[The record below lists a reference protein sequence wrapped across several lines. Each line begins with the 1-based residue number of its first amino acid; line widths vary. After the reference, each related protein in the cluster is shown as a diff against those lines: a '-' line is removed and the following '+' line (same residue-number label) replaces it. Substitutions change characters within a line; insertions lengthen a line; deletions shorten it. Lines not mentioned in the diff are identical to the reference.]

1 MGCAESK
8 DGEGEAGNN
17 RPKYRS
23 CTDTC
28 WLAIYIIFWL
38 FLIVIAIFSFVY
50 GNPLRIINGYD
61 SFGNTCGVKHNEKF
75 QGFPLSGM
83 NTLDKPELF
92 YFDVKELKKSL
103 KICVKT
109 CPSKTMTTGSELLE
123 YYTKTGTQLCKYDY
137 NMQQLATVREDKSV
151 LNFLGPCPSL
161 PVHERYARAAK
172 LAKFTY
178 IFTSSNPILHR
189 CVPKGTGEKFQD
201 FYDMLNNWD
210 VAQQFI
216 GDVYSSWHIIAMVC
230 GLALLISIALV
241 TMMHWLSRVVSW
253 IICVLVIVASVGLA
267 GALWYAYYNI
277 RYKSGI
283 NVQYTRLEE
292 FVRNQDAVLT
302 LAVLAT
308 ITMIILIVII
318 YFLKN
323 KLAGLSALFEEAGQC
338 MMNLPGLLIAPLLAF
353 IVLIAFLSFWV
364 VVVICLAT
372 ASSPGQSPIAPFD
385 NSAAHQQPLPTN
397 AVFLAN
403 NTSANNQKTISRV
416 EYADA
421 GALRSMFW
429 IYVVGLIWTVEFIF
443 ACQQFALAAAVAFWY
458 FGKPTTTPTI
468 YAIGKLIKYHLG
480 TVAKGSFVIT
490 IFKIP
495 RLILTYLYA
504 KLKKG
509 EDKGSECAACCLKCC
524 ICGFW
529 LLEKFIRFLNHN
541 AYTVVA
547 IESINFCPAAGIA
560 WNAMATNVLQVA
572 TINSVGDFILFLG
585 KVVVAALCGLI
596 GIIMLKDM
604 PGLNFYMAP
613 VILIIIFSFFI
624 AHIILSLFEMVV
636 DTLFLCV
643 CEDKTIN
650 GRAGRWAQSNLAK
663 LVGEEPLQPGE
674 EPPIQVVEMMPIN
687 KQPFSI
693 TRLPPSDPEVAPMSP
708 E

>member
-8 DGEGEAGNN
+8 DEDGTQNNRN
-17 RPKYRS
+17 RPKYRT
-23 CTDTC
+23 CTDVF
-28 WLAIYIIFWL
+28 WLVIYILFWL
-38 FLIVIAIFSFVY
+38 FLIVIAIFSFVF
-50 GNPLRIINGYD
+50 GNPLRVLNGYD

-75 QGFPLSGM
+75 QNFQLSGR
-83 NTLDKPELF
+83 NTINEPEVL
-92 YFDVKELKKSL
+92 YFDVGQLKKSL
-103 KICVKT
+103 KICVKE
-109 CPSKTMTTGSELLE
+109 CPKRTLTKAQDVLQYYSETGS
-123 YYTKTGTQLCKYDY
+123 QLCKYDY
-137 NMQQLATVREDKSV
+137 DMPKLTNLPSNDVDKTF
-151 LNFLGPCPSL
+151 NFLGPCPSL
-161 PVHERYARAAK
+161 PILES
-172 LAKFTY
+172 
-178 IFTSSNPILHR
+178 TSVLHR
-189 CVPKGTGEKFQD
+189 CVPNKSQKDAKELYT
-201 FYDMLNNWD
+201 MLNNWD
-210 VAQQFI
+210 VAQQFL
-216 GDVYSSWHIIAMVC
+216 GDIYATWHIIAMVC
-230 GLALLISIALV
+230 GLSLLISIALV
-241 TMMHWLSRVVSW
+241 TMMHWLSRIVSW
-253 IICVLVIVASVGLA
+253 LICVLVIVASIGLTV
-267 GALWYAYYNI
+267 ALWYAYYSI
-277 RYKSGI
+277 RHKTDQ
-283 NVQYTRLEE
+283 NVQISQLEE
-292 FVRNQDAVLT
+292 FLRNQHAVLA
-302 LAVLAT
+302 LAVIAT
-308 ITMIILIVII
+308 ITMVILLVII
-318 YFLKN
+318 YFLKS
-323 KLAGLSALFEEAGQC
+323 KLSGLAALFEESGIC
-338 MMNLPGLLIAPLLAF
+338 MMNLPGLLIAPLIAF

-364 VVVICLAT
+364 AVVICLAT
-372 ASSPGQSPIAPFD
+372 ATTPDKNPLAPFQ
-385 NSAAHQQPLPTN
+385 SASVAHQTLPLNTN
-397 AVFLAN
+397 ALLAN
-403 NTSANNQKTISRV
+403 QTATGLNGV
-416 EYADA
+416 EQRTLRHVEFTDDDT
-421 GALRSMFW
+421 LRSMFW

-458 FGKPTTTPTI
+458 FNKPTTTPTI
-468 YAIGKLIKYHLG
+468 YAIGKLVKYHLG

-572 TINSVGDFILFLG
+572 TINSIGDFILFLG
-585 KVVVAALCGLI
+585 KIVVASIAGLV
-596 GIIMLKDM
+596 GIFMLKDK

-624 AHIILSLFEMVV
+624 AHIVLSLFEMVV

-650 GRAGRWAQSNLAK
+650 GRAGRWAQSNLAH
-663 LVGEEPLQPGE
+663 LVGEEPLQAGE

-693 TRLPPSDPEVAPMSP
+693 TRLPPSDAEVSPMA

>member
-8 DGEGEAGNN
+8 DGDGEAQSNRN

-23 CTDTC
+23 CTDVF
-28 WLAIYIIFWL
+28 WLAIYILFWL
-38 FLIVIAIFSFVY
+38 FLIVIAIFSFVF
-50 GNPLRIINGYD
+50 GNPLRLINGYD

-75 QGFPLSGM
+75 QNFPLSGM
-83 NTLDKPELF
+83 NTIDKPELL

-103 KICVKT
+103 KICVKS
-109 CPSKTMTTGSELLE
+109 CPKRTLNQPKELYQYFTETGAQ
-123 YYTKTGTQLCKYDY
+123 YCKYDY
-137 NMQQLATVREDKSV
+137 NMAQLDKPGLTKEDKTF
-151 LNFLGPCPSL
+151 NTLGPCPSL
-161 PVHERYARAAK
+161 PILE
-172 LAKFTY
+172 
-178 IFTSSNPILHR
+178 SSPVLHR
-189 CVPKGTGEKFQD
+189 CVPKQSSKEVKEM
-201 FYDMLNNWD
+201 YKMLNNWD
-210 VAQQFI
+210 VAQQFL
-216 GDVYSSWHIIAMVC
+216 GDIYSTWHIIASVC
-230 GLALLISIALV
+230 AVSLLISIALV
-241 TMMHWLSRVVSW
+241 TMMHWLSRIVSW
-253 IICVLVIVASVGLA
+253 LICVLVIVASVGLTA
-267 GALWYAYYNI
+267 ALWYAYYGI
-277 RYKSGI
+277 RNKSSTT
-283 NVQYTRLEE
+283 QYSQLEE
-292 FVRNQDAVLT
+292 FLRNQQAVFT

-308 ITMIILIVII
+308 ITMVVLLVII

-323 KLAGLSALFEEAGQC
+323 KLSGLAALFEEAGVC

-353 IVLIAFLSFWV
+353 LVLIAFLAFWV
-364 VVVICLAT
+364 VVVICLVTAT
-372 ASSPGQSPIAPFD
+372 TPDQSPIAPFH
-385 NSAAHQQPLPTN
+385 SN
-397 AVFLAN
+397 AVHPSLPAN
-403 NTSANNQKTISRV
+403 AAAMLLNQTAPSTDERTVTRI

-421 GALRSMFW
+421 TVLRSMFW

-458 FGKPTTTPTI
+458 FSKPTTTPTI

-560 WNAMATNVLQVA
+560 WNAMATNALQVA
-572 TINSVGDFILFLG
+572 TINSIGDFILFLG
-585 KVVVAALCGLI
+585 KVVVAALSGLL
-596 GIIMLKDM
+596 GIFMLKDK

-624 AHIILSLFEMVV
+624 AHIVLSLFEMVV

-674 EPPIQVVEMMPIN
+674 EPPIQVYEMMPIN

-693 TRLPPSDPEVAPMSP
+693 TRLPPTDAEVSPMA

>member
-8 DGEGEAGNN
+8 DEEGQGQNN
-17 RPKYRS
+17 GPKYRS
-23 CTDTC
+23 CTDIC
-28 WLAIYIIFWL
+28 WLVIYIIFWL

-75 QGFPLSGM
+75 QGFPLSGL

-92 YFDVKELKKSL
+92 YFDNKELKKSL
-103 KICVKT
+103 KVCVKS
-109 CPSKTMTTGSELLE
+109 CPAKNIEKGSDLFDYFTQTGN
-123 YYTKTGTQLCKYDY
+123 QLCKYDF
-137 NMQQLATVREDKSV
+137 NMEQIRAAGKDDKTF
-151 LNFLGPCPSL
+151 NFLGPCPTL
-161 PVHERYARAAK
+161 PVSA
-172 LAKFTY
+172 
-178 IFTSSNPILHR
+178 SSPVLHR
-189 CVPKGTGEKFQD
+189 CIPKGTGEKVQN

-210 VAQQFI
+210 VAQQFL
-216 GDVYSSWHIIAMVC
+216 GDIYSTWHIIAMVC
-230 GLALLISIALV
+230 GIALLISIALV
-241 TMMHWLSRVVSW
+241 TMMHWLSRIVSW
-253 IICVLVIVASVGLA
+253 VICVLVIVASVGLTA
-267 GALWYAYYNI
+267 ALWYAYYNI

-283 NVQYTRLEE
+283 NTQYSLLEE
-292 FVRNQDAVLT
+292 FVRNQQAVLT

-308 ITMIILIVII
+308 ITMIILVVVI

-323 KLAGLSALFEEAGQC
+323 KLSGLSALFEEAGQC

-353 IVLIAFLSFWV
+353 VVLTAFLSFWV
-364 VVVICLAT
+364 AVVICLAT
-372 ASSPGQSPIAPFD
+372 ASSPGQSPIALFD
-385 NSAAHQQPLPTN
+385 NTAAQKQPLPAN
-397 AVFLAN
+397 AVFVAN
-403 NTSANNQKTISRV
+403 NSSLNDGRTIARV
-416 EYADA
+416 EYDDA
-421 GALRSMFW
+421 GVLRSMFW

-490 IFKIP
+490 LFKIP

-585 KVVVAALCGLI
+585 KVVVAALAGLI
-596 GIIMLKDM
+596 GIFMLKDM

-613 VILIIIFSFFI
+613 VIIIIIFSFFI

-643 CEDKTIN
+643 CEDKAIN
-650 GRAGRWAQSNLAK
+650 GRSGRWAQSNLAK

-674 EPPIQVVEMMPIN
+674 EPPVEAIRMMPIN

-693 TRLPPSDPEVAPMSP
+693 TRLPPTDSEVAPMS

>member
-8 DGEGEAGNN
+8 DGEGEAQNNRN

-23 CTDTC
+23 CTDVF
-28 WLAIYIIFWL
+28 WLVLYILFWL
-38 FLIVIAIFSFVY
+38 FLIVIAIFSFVF
-50 GNPLRIINGYD
+50 GNPLRLINGYD
-61 SFGNTCGVKHNEKF
+61 SFGNTCGVKHNERF
-75 QGFPLSGM
+75 QNFPLSGR
-83 NTLDKPELF
+83 NTLDTPELF
-92 YFDVKELKKSL
+92 YFSVKELKQSL

-109 CPSKTMTTGSELLE
+109 CPKRTLNEPSELFSYFTE
-123 YYTKTGTQLCKYDY
+123 TGTQLCKYDY
-137 NMQQLATVREDKSV
+137 NMAQVERLSKGDKTF
-151 LNFLGPCPSL
+151 NILGPCPTL
-161 PVHERYARAAK
+161 PVLE
-172 LAKFTY
+172 
-178 IFTSSNPILHR
+178 SSPVLHR
-189 CVPKGTGEKFQD
+189 CVPKTAADEVVNV
-201 FYDMLNNWD
+201 LNSWD
-210 VAQQFI
+210 VAQQFLSDI
-216 GDVYSSWHIIAMVC
+216 YSTWHLIAAVC
-230 GLALLISIALV
+230 GISLLISIVLV
-241 TMMHWLSRVVSW
+241 ITMHWLSRLVSW
-253 IICVLVIVASVGLA
+253 IICVLVIIASVGLA
-267 GALWYAYYNI
+267 GALWYAYYSI
-277 RYKSGI
+277 RNKSP
-283 NVQYTRLEE
+283 NVQYSQLEE
-292 FVRNQDAVLT
+292 FLRNRDAVFA
-302 LAVLAT
+302 LAVIAT
-308 ITMIILIVII
+308 ITMIILLVII

-323 KLAGLSALFEEAGQC
+323 KLSGLSALFEEAGVC

-364 VVVICLAT
+364 MVVICLVTATTPDESPLAPFHGNAGFQQLPAT
-372 ASSPGQSPIAPFD
+372 AGQFL
-385 NSAAHQQPLPTN
+385 NQTAA
-397 AVFLAN
+397 AN
-403 NTSANNQKTISRV
+403 DQRTIPRI
-416 EYADA
+416 EYAEA

-429 IYVVGLIWTVEFIF
+429 VYVVGLIWTVEFIF

-458 FGKPTTTPTI
+458 FGKPTTTPTW

-560 WNAMATNVLQVA
+560 WNAMATNALQVA
-572 TINSVGDFILFLG
+572 TINSIGDFILFLG
-585 KVVVAALCGLI
+585 KVVVAALSGLI
-596 GIIMLKDM
+596 GIVMLKDK

-624 AHIILSLFEMVV
+624 AHIVLSLFEMVV

-693 TRLPPSDPEVAPMSP
+693 TRLPPTDAEVYPMA

>member
-8 DGEGEAGNN
+8 DGDGETQNH

-23 CTDTC
+23 CTDVF
-28 WLAIYIIFWL
+28 WLALYIIFWL

-61 SFGNTCGVKHNEKF
+61 SFGNTCGVKHNERF

-83 NTLDKPELF
+83 NTVDKPELF

-103 KICVKT
+103 KICVKS
-109 CPSKTMTTGSELLE
+109 CPAKTLTKPGELLQYYTETGSH
-123 YYTKTGTQLCKYDY
+123 LCKYDY
-137 NMQQLATVREDKSV
+137 NMDQLNAVGNDGKTF
-151 LNFLGPCPSL
+151 NFLGPCPSF
-161 PVHERYARAAK
+161 PVYE
-172 LAKFTY
+172 
-178 IFTSSNPILHR
+178 SSPVLHR
-189 CVPKGTGEKFQD
+189 CVPKGTGDKVQE
-201 FYDMLNNWD
+201 FYKMLNNWD
-210 VAQQFI
+210 VAAQFLSDI
-216 GDVYSSWHIIAMVC
+216 YSSWHIIAMVC
-230 GLALLISIALV
+230 GIALLISIALV
-241 TMMHWLSRVVSW
+241 TMMHWLSRIVSW
-253 IICVLVIVASVGLA
+253 VICVLVIVASIGLTV
-267 GALWYAYYNI
+267 ALWYAYYNI
-277 RYKSGI
+277 KYKSGQV
-283 NVQYTRLEE
+283 NTQYSLLEE
-292 FVRNQDAVLT
+292 FVRNQQAVLT
-302 LAVLAT
+302 LAILAT
-308 ITMIILIVII
+308 ITMIILLVVI

-353 IVLIAFLSFWV
+353 VVLIAFLSFWV
-364 VVVICLAT
+364 AVVICLAT

-385 NSAAHQQPLPTN
+385 NTAAHQQPLPPN
-397 AVFLAN
+397 ALFVSN
-403 NTSANNQKTISRV
+403 NTSLTDQRTIARV

-458 FGKPTTTPTI
+458 FGKPTTTPTW

-585 KVVVAALCGLI
+585 KVVVAALSGLI
-596 GIIMLKDM
+596 GIFMLKDK

-643 CEDKTIN
+643 CEDKQIN

-693 TRLPPSDPEVAPMSP
+693 TRLPPSDPEVAPMS
-708 E
+708 EE

>member
-8 DGEGEAGNN
+8 DGEDGAPNNRN
-17 RPKYRS
+17 RPKYRT
-23 CTDTC
+23 CTDVF
-28 WLAIYIIFWL
+28 WLAVYILFWL

-50 GNPLRIINGYD
+50 GNPLRLLNGYD
-61 SFGNTCGVKHNEKF
+61 SFGNTCGVKSNERF
-75 QGFPLSGM
+75 QNFPLSGK
-83 NTLDKPELF
+83 NTLDKPDLF
-92 YFDVKELKKSL
+92 YFNIKELKQSL
-103 KICVKT
+103 KICVKS
-109 CPSKTMTTGSELLE
+109 CPKRTLNEPKELLGYFQE
-123 YYTKTGTQLCKYDY
+123 TNTQLCKYDY
-137 NMQQLATVREDKSV
+137 DMRQLDKLSKTDKTF
-151 LNFLGPCPSL
+151 NTLGPCPTF
-161 PVHERYARAAK
+161 PVYE
-172 LAKFTY
+172 
-178 IFTSSNPILHR
+178 SSAVLHR
-189 CVPKGTGEKFQD
+189 CVPKQSSAEMID
-201 FYDMLNNWD
+201 LLNNWD
-210 VAQQFI
+210 VAQQFL
-216 GDVYSSWHIIAMVC
+216 GDIYSTWHIIAMVC
-230 GLALLISIALV
+230 GVSLLISIVLV

-253 IICVLVIVASVGLA
+253 LICVLVIVASVGLA

-277 RYKSGI
+277 RNKSAPA
-283 NVQYTRLEE
+283 TLSHLEE
-292 FVRNQDAVLT
+292 FLRNKDAVFA
-302 LAVLAT
+302 LAVIAT
-308 ITMIILIVII
+308 ITMIILLIII

-323 KLAGLSALFEEAGQC
+323 KLSGLSALFEEAGIC
-338 MMNLPGLLIAPLLAF
+338 MMNLPGLLVAPLLAF
-353 IVLIAFLSFWV
+353 LVLIAFLAFWV

-372 ASSPGQSPIAPFD
+372 ASTPGDSPLALFHGTAGHEPQA
-385 NSAAHQQPLPTN
+385 LPTN
-397 AVFLAN
+397 VAQLV
-403 NTSANNQKTISRV
+403 NQTAPGSDQRTIPRI
-416 EYADA
+416 EYLDY
-421 GALRSMFW
+421 GALNSMFW
-429 IYVVGLIWTVEFIF
+429 VYVVGLIWTVEFIF

-458 FGKPTTTPTI
+458 FGKPTTTPTW

-480 TVAKGSFVIT
+480 TVAKGSFIIT

-560 WNAMATNVLQVA
+560 WNAMATNALQVA
-572 TINSVGDFILFLG
+572 TINSIGDFILFLG
-585 KVVVAALCGLI
+585 KVVVAALSGLI
-596 GIIMLKDM
+596 GIFMLKDT

-613 VILIIIFSFFI
+613 VILIIVFSFFI
-624 AHIILSLFEMVV
+624 AHIVLSLFEMVV

-663 LVGEEPLQPGE
+663 LVGEEPMQPGE

-693 TRLPPSDPEVAPMSP
+693 TRLPPTDAEVAPMA

>member
-8 DGEGEAGNN
+8 DGEGEAQNN

-61 SFGNTCGVKHNEKF
+61 SFGNTCGVKYNEKF

-103 KICVKT
+103 KICVKS
-109 CPSKTMTTGSELLE
+109 CPAKTMTKGSDLLE
-123 YYTKTGTQLCKYDY
+123 YYSQTGTQLCKYDY
-137 NMQQLATVREDKSV
+137 NMQQLTTAGNDAKTF
-151 LNFLGPCPSL
+151 NFLGPCPSF
-161 PVHERYARAAK
+161 PVHE
-172 LAKFTY
+172 
-178 IFTSSNPILHR
+178 SSPVLHR
-189 CVPKGTGEKFQD
+189 CVPKGTGEKVQNY
-201 FYDMLNNWD
+201 YDMLNNWD
-210 VAQQFI
+210 VAQQFV
-216 GDVYSSWHIIAMVC
+216 GDIYSTWHIIAMVC

-241 TMMHWLSRVVSW
+241 TMMHWLSRIVSW
-253 IICVLVIVASVGLA
+253 IICVLVIVASVALTV
-267 GALWYAYYNI
+267 ALWYAYYNI
-277 RYKSGI
+277 RNKSGV
-283 NVQYTRLEE
+283 NTQYSMLEE
-292 FVRNQDAVLT
+292 FVRNQQAVLT

-308 ITMIILIVII
+308 ITMIILIVVI

-353 IVLIAFLSFWV
+353 LVLIAFLSFWV
-364 VVVICLAT
+364 AVIICLAT

-385 NSAAHQQPLPTN
+385 NSKAHQQPLPAN
-397 AVFLAN
+397 ALFVSNSTDVNDLRPNA
-403 NTSANNQKTISRV
+403 RV

-421 GALRSMFW
+421 GVLRSMFW

-458 FGKPTTTPTI
+458 FQKPTSTPTF
-468 YAIGKLIKYHLG
+468 YAIGKLVKYHLG

-585 KVVVAALCGLI
+585 KVVVAALSGLI
-596 GIIMLKDM
+596 GIVLLKDK

-613 VILIIIFSFFI
+613 VIIIIIFSFFI

-643 CEDKTIN
+643 CEDKTLN
-650 GRAGRWAQSNLAK
+650 GRSGRWAQSNLAK

-674 EPPIQVVEMMPIN
+674 EPPIEVVQMMPIN

-693 TRLPPSDPEVAPMSP
+693 TRLPQSDPEVAPMSAD
-708 E
+708 